1 MFCDWP
7 PKKLAKKTNPDR
19 ICWQE
24 KASKKFLQPMVFYK
38 RKDMTI
44 DFHKLP
50 RTVVTVDAQLV
61 TGRFEAWRHTIGHGA
76 VNSMPLPGKVLEG
89 TRKLKPRLM
98 RVFLQE
104 YFDIYPEHGVF
115 NWTKLDAY
123 MDSFAQTGTKL
134 LATIN
139 FKPRVLFPEM
149 NHDIWR
155 PNNVEEYQNLIYQLV
170 RRYSV
175 EKPIVTHWEHANE
188 GDIGWWGGCPFR
200 FGSIE
205 ESFEFYQMLL
215 KPIQEAFPQAKVGGP
230 CPGDFK
236 EVPGFIELCAR
247 HGTQL
252 DFVTYHGYTSD
263 LSTYQSMA
271 EKLSAVLDKFPGN
284 RPELMMDEW
293 NQSFPPNFSDG
304 LNLSEMSPTSPIPE
318 AYDLLSV
325 EEMAMQGRRA
335 ATAAKI
341 MLTLQGTRLDWSFYF
356 LLWDN
361 CMFNDEF
368 SAFFSAEWA
377 QMVMYQHWN
386 EKPHRFGL
394 FSESGKVR
402 PQYFVFQMFSRMG
415 EEKLQSASP
424 LPDLTAFSA
433 RENGRISVMLIN
445 YDPAESQDR
454 IVKVHFSHLKT
465 GRRRLKALRI
475 DDGKRWSEEMLEL
488 LPVDERLVD
497 VLPDFEYQ
505 FFSPADSVL
514 LVTLD
519 ESH

>member
-1 MFCDWP
+1 MAF
-7 PKKLAKKTNPDR
+7 
-19 ICWQE
+19 
-24 KASKKFLQPMVFYK
+24 F
-38 RKDMTI
+38 RKNDMTI
-44 DFHKLP
+44 DYTKLP
-50 RTVVTVDAQLV
+50 RTIVNVDTQAV

-76 VNSMPLPGKVLEG
+76 VNSLPLPEKVIQG
-89 TRKLKPRLM
+89 TSKLNPRLM

-104 YFDIYPEHGVF
+104 FFDIYPKHGVF
-115 NWTKLDAY
+115 NWEKLDAY
-123 MDSFAQTGTKL
+123 IDSFAKTGTKL

-139 FKPRVLFPEM
+139 FKPLVLFPEI
-149 NHDIWR
+149 NQDIWR

-205 ESFEFYQMLL
+205 ESFEFYQMLI
-215 KPIQEAFPQAKVGGP
+215 KPILEAFPQAKVGGP
-230 CPGDFK
+230 CPASAK
-236 EVPGFIELCAR
+236 QVPGFVELCAR
-247 HGTQL
+247 HDTQL

-263 LSTYQSMA
+263 LESYRSVSK
-271 EKLSAVLDKFPGN
+271 ELSAVLDKFPGQ

-293 NQSFPPNFSDG
+293 NQVFPPLFSGAKAGD
-304 LNLSEMSPTSPIPE
+304 LPLYAPE
-318 AYDLLSV
+318 AYDFLSV

-341 MLTLQGTRLDWSFYF
+341 MLTMLETTLDWSFYF

-361 CMFNDEF
+361 CMFNEEF
-368 SAFFSAEWA
+368 STFYTPQWA
-377 QMVMYQHWN
+377 QAVMYQHWN

-394 FSESGKVR
+394 FSESGKLR
-402 PQYFVFQMFSRMG
+402 PQYFVYLMFSRMG
-415 EEKLQSASP
+415 EEKLRSSSP
-424 LPDLTAFSA
+424 LPDLTIFAA
-433 RENGRISVMLIN
+433 REGGRISTMLVN

-454 IVKVHFSHLKT
+454 IVKVHFSKLKPVP
-465 GRRRLKALRI
+465 RRLKAYRI
-475 DDGKRWSEEMLEL
+475 DDAQRWSDETLEL

-505 FFSPADSVL
+505 FYSPADSVL
-514 LVTLD
+514 LVTL
-519 ESH
+519 EE